1 MAEYQIA
8 ANGPDDQLGHSFL
21 PEFKRFERFGL
32 SLPFDITPQ
41 EEIKNGIWTEYTIP
55 VIYDRILS
63 VIIAAPSIVE
73 GAWTAEKMIDEV
85 VLTGADKSVIQRLSS
100 NYIRF
105 WYQGLGQDR
114 KSLWDKMT
122 SSTVAG
128 ERVYLDLPFSAFQD
142 SAVSLVPWGNVHL
155 HVKWSQNVDAIVD
168 VGQVVLNTRNVII
181 DHDDTGDDGN
191 KLELMDVISKNNEE
205 KQLIV
210 QSHEQVE
217 TNYLTSSSTALDLRG
232 PCKDIWFGLKANADF
247 SAHTID
253 ISTDDLYIVTSSV
266 AVGGSLITGIVNNS
280 IAVTFPMFVFDVS
293 ATSTFGPFTLNPSF
307 TTSVAGV
314 IGDLDVTLTAYP
326 TGGTSTTTAS
336 ITSAV
341 GTINI
346 DASGTGW
353 LPGDV
358 ITFGDGDLVA
368 AGFPMVVGPLEL
380 TLTASML
387 TGVIPAQNL
396 GCTQPHQS
404 AGVVRLT
411 SPALGQTI
419 DSADMTVNDDKLF
432 AVQRAMYFNQ
442 VVPYQRYD
450 GCPAPG
456 FYYHSFALH
465 PQRHQPSGAF
475 NFSRVTN
482 KYLNITNSPYE
493 STLHVISNR
502 YNVTDKNI
510 PIFLD

>member
-63 VIIAAPSIVE
+63 VIIAAPSKIE
-73 GAWTAEKMIDEV
+73 GAWTAENMIDEV
-85 VLTGADKSVIQRLSS
+85 VLTGADKTVIQRISN

-128 ERVYLDLPFSAFQD
+128 ERVFLDLPFSHFQD
-142 SAVSLVPWGNVHL
+142 SAASLVPWGNVHL
-155 HVKWSQNVDAIVD
+155 HVKWSNNVEATVD
-168 VGQVVLNTRNVII
+168 VGQVVINTRNVII
-181 DHDDTGDDGN
+181 DHDDTDDGGN
-191 KLELMDVISKNNEE
+191 KLNLMDVISKNNEE

-217 TNYLTSSSTALDLRG
+217 TNYTTSSSTALDLRG

-247 SAHTID
+247 SAHLSPSLVYSPTI
-253 ISTDDLYIVTSSV
+253 
-266 AVGGSLITGIVNNS
+266 
-280 IAVTFPMFVFDVS
+280 
-293 ATSTFGPFTLNPSF
+293 
-307 TTSVAGV
+307 
-314 IGDLDVTLTAYP
+314 
-326 TGGTSTTTAS
+326 GT
-336 ITSAV
+336 
-341 GTINI
+341 
-346 DASGTGW
+346 
-353 LPGDV
+353 
-358 ITFGDGDLVA
+358 
-368 AGFPMVVGPLEL
+368 
-380 TLTASML
+380 
-387 TGVIPAQNL
+387 
-396 GCTQPHQS
+396 CTQPHQS
-404 AGVVRLT
+404 NGVVRIST
-411 SPALGQTI
+411 ADLGQTI
-419 DSADMTVNDDKLF
+419 DSADMTVNDEKLF

-442 VVPYQRYD
+442 VVPYQRYV

-456 FYYHSFALH
+456 FYYHSFSLH
-465 PQRHQPSGAF
+465 PQRYQPSGAF

-482 KYLNITNSPYE
+482 KYLNINNSSYE
-493 STLHVISNR
+493 SALHVISNR
-502 YNVTDKNI
+502 YNVTDKNV